1 MAFLLDTS
9 VYSQPLRRKPIES
22 SLIRWRDAGDREC
35 RVSVVSVAE
44 VEWGLHL
51 EGRESRWQRYW
62 RILEDRL
69 EVMETD
75 HEVWRQFAR
84 MKARQQ
90 QLGQIVSDLD
100 LLISAAAVLH
110 SLIVATLNANDFSR
124 IEGIAWEDWSR

>member
-1 MAFLLDTS
+1 MAYLLDTS
-9 VYSQPLRRKPIES
+9 VYSQPLRRKPIEP
-22 SLIRWRDAGDREC
+22 SLVRWRDAGDREC

-51 EGRESRWQRYW
+51 ENRESRWQRYS
-62 RILEDRL
+62 RILESRIQVI
-69 EVMETD
+69 EPE
-75 HEVWRQFAR
+75 HEVWHQFVR

-100 LLISAAAVLH
+100 LLISAAAKLH
-110 SLIVATLNANDFSR
+110 HIVVATLNAGDFSR